1 MSPATVRRKPGLRK
15 RLLRAIM
22 QSMPRH
28 GFAPIVAERLLLR
41 PFAVE
46 EARVV
51 VAYRRDPTVAR
62 FQGWGVVDPGE
73 IERDLA
79 AMQTR
84 TPCDVP
90 GPWFQLAVVERATG
104 VIAGDVG
111 VRVLGEAH
119 DTAEIGYTIAPAH
132 QRQGY
137 ATEAV
142 CAMVA
147 WLLGPRRLAR
157 VIAIVDGRNAPS
169 IAVIENAGFQR
180 VACIETR
187 HAGEPSSLL
196 TYERRQSRTLA

>member
-1 MSPATVRRKPGLRK
+1 MRRKPGPRK
-15 RLLRAIM
+15 TLLRAIM
-22 QSMPRH
+22 QSVPAP
-28 GFAPIVAERLLLR
+28 GFDPIVSERLLLR
-41 PFAVE
+41 PLAVE
-46 EARVV
+46 EARIV

-84 TPCDVP
+84 TPCDIP
-90 GPWFQLAVVERATG
+90 GPWFQLAVVERTTG

-111 VRVLGEAH
+111 VRILGEAH

-142 CAMVA
+142 CALLE
-147 WLLGPRRLAR
+147 WLLGSRGLAR

-169 IAVIENAGFQR
+169 IAVVENAGFRR

-187 HAGEPSSLL
+187 HAGEPSALL
-196 TYERRQSRTLA
+196 TYERRQSWTLA